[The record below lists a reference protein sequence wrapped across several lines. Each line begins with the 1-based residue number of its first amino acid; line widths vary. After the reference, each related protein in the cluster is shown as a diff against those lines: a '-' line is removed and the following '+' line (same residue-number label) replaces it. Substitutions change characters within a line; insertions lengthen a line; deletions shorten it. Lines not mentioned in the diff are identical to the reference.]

1 MTTSTQDTQRSL
13 VAGSVITFFLLFVFI
28 TGVSDELKHRR
39 TTFLDGKQTNRTFD
53 TSFPDFSQY
62 NFLRTLSTEEFPIHG
77 KHDRIITVGD
87 IHGRN
92 DSLSALLDKLSY
104 DPRSDTLIHV
114 GDIVTKG
121 GVSGSVAVLSFLSS
135 NNITGVR
142 GNNDQDVIEW
152 RAWRNWIRSLPG
164 GREWLDKIDREHPVD
179 DDEDE
184 DEDDDDDDDDELRV
198 AFWSEPSNK
207 DWEDK
212 VPKGWKLFQR
222 HYNVARA
229 MSQEHYDYLRSLPIV
244 MHAPAG
250 HTYFVHAGM
259 LAADPKRELEHPK
272 QPLSHWPATRSSKP
286 KGAVLRSL
294 QEVALLEDVPQNK
307 DPWVLMNMRSVTDDG
322 SISKGKKGT
331 PWPELWNDVM
341 DRCGGITDYKLSS
354 TTSQLAMSTRE
365 GGVKQSRLPCFPSM
379 IVYGHIAA
387 RGLDVK
393 RWSVGLDS
401 GCVYHRRLS
410 ALVLDKASFLV
421 PHEGVQL
428 EDAMRADD
436 EHSPS
441 LQYGDDGRARI
452 VSVEC

>member
-1 MTTSTQDTQRSL
+1 MFTSTQDAQRSL

-28 TGVSDELKHRR
+28 TGVSDELEHRR
-39 TTFLDGKQTNRTFD
+39 TSFLGGKQAD
-53 TSFPDFSQY
+53 LETSFPDFSQY
-62 NFLRTLSTEEFPIHG
+62 TFLRTLSTEEFPIHG

-92 DSLSALLDKLSY
+92 DSLSALLDKLSHE
-104 DPRSDTLIHV
+104 PRSDTLIHV

-121 GVSGSVAVLSFLSS
+121 GVSGSVAVLSFMSS

-142 GNNDQDVIEW
+142 GNNDQEVIEW
-152 RAWRNWIRSLPG
+152 RAWRDWIQSLPG
-164 GREWLDKIDREHPVD
+164 GREWLDKIDNEHP
-179 DDEDE
+179 
-184 DEDDDDDDDDELRV
+184 LRV
-198 AFWSEPSNK
+198 AFWSEVSNK
-207 DWEDK
+207 DWENK
-212 VPKGWKLFQR
+212 VPKGWKLFKR

-244 MHAPAG
+244 IHAPAG

-259 LAADPKRELEHPK
+259 LAADPKRELKHPK
-272 QPLSHWPATRSSKP
+272 QPLSHWPATRTSKP
-286 KGAVLRSL
+286 KEAVLRNL
-294 QEVALLEDVPQNK
+294 QEVALLKDVPQNK
-307 DPWVLMNMRSVTDDG
+307 NPWVLMNMRSVGDDG

-331 PWPELWNDVM
+331 PWPNLWNDVM
-341 DRCGGITDYKLSS
+341 DRCEGINYDGLSS
-354 TTSQLAMSTRE
+354 KRSQLAMSTGE
-365 GGVKQSRLPCFPSM
+365 GDVKQTRLPCFPSM

-387 RGLDVK
+387 HGLDVK

-421 PHEGVQL
+421 PYEGVQL
-428 EDAMRADD
+428 EDTTRAND
-436 EHSPS
+436 EHSLS

>member
-1 MTTSTQDTQRSL
+1 MTTNTHGIQRSL
-13 VAGSVITFFLLFVFI
+13 VAGSVIISFLLFIFI

-39 TTFLDGKQTNRTFD
+39 TNFLGGKQTDLD

-62 NFLRTLSTEEFPIHG
+62 KLARTLSKEEFPIHG

-92 DSLSALLDKLSY
+92 DSLGALLEKLSY
-104 DPRSDTLIHV
+104 EPRSDTLIHV
-114 GDIVTKG
+114 GDIVTRG
-121 GVSGSVAVLSFLSS
+121 GVSGSVAVLSFMSS

-142 GNNDQDVIEW
+142 GNNDQTVIEW
-152 RAWRNWIRSLPG
+152 RAWRDWIQSLPG
-164 GREWLDKIDREHPVD
+164 GREWLDKIDSEHPIGD
-179 DDEDE
+179 DDGD
-184 DEDDDDDDDDELRV
+184 DDDDDDDDDELHV
-198 AFWSEPSNK
+198 AFWSDLSNK
-207 DWEDK
+207 EWEDK

-244 MHAPAG
+244 IHAPAG

-259 LAADPKRELEHPK
+259 LAADPKRELNHPK
-272 QPLSHWPATRSSKP
+272 QPLSHWPTTRTSKP
-286 KGAVLRSL
+286 KEALLRSL
-294 QEVALLEDVPQNK
+294 QEVALLNNVPQNK
-307 DPWVLMNMRSVTDDG
+307 DPWVLMNMRSVADDG
-322 SISKGKKGT
+322 SVAKGRKGT

-341 DRCGGITDYKLSS
+341 DRCEGIVADKLSTTRLQFAIS
-354 TTSQLAMSTRE
+354 TE
-365 GGVKQSRLPCFPSM
+365 KGDVKPSPLPCFPSM

-387 RGLDVK
+387 RGLDVR

-421 PHEGVQL
+421 PYEDVYL
-428 EDAMRADD
+428 EDTTRAGD

>member
-1 MTTSTQDTQRSL
+1 MTTSTQDMQRSL

-28 TGVSDELKHRR
+28 TGVSDELKRR
-39 TTFLDGKQTNRTFD
+39 TTFFGGKQTDLD

-62 NFLRTLSTEEFPIHG
+62 NFLRTLSTEEFPIRG

-92 DSLSALLDKLSY
+92 DTLSALLDKLSY
-104 DPRSDTLIHV
+104 EPRSDTLIHV

-121 GVSGSVAVLSFLSS
+121 GVGGSVAVLSFMSS

-142 GNNDQDVIEW
+142 GNNDQEVIEW
-152 RAWRNWIRSLPG
+152 KAWRNWIQSLPG

-184 DEDDDDDDDDELRV
+184 DEDDDDDDDELRV
-198 AFWSEPSNK
+198 AFWSELSNK

-212 VPKGWKLFQR
+212 VPKGWKLFRR

-244 MHAPAG
+244 IHAPAG

-259 LAADPKRELEHPK
+259 LAADPKRELKHPK
-272 QPLSHWPATRSSKP
+272 QPLSHWPATRTSKP
-286 KGAVLRSL
+286 KETLLRNL
-294 QEVALLEDVPQNK
+294 QEVALLQDVPQNK
-307 DPWVLMNMRSVTDDG
+307 DPWVLMNMRSVADDG
-322 SISKGKKGT
+322 SVSKGKKGI

-341 DRCGGITDYKLSS
+341 DRCGGIADDKLSS
-354 TTSQLAMSTRE
+354 TRLQFAMSTGE
-365 GGVKQSRLPCFPSM
+365 GDVKQSRLPCFPSM

-428 EDAMRADD
+428 EEAMSAND